1 MKDSEIVKALKCCSS
16 LAVGHCTPD
25 DCPYYN
31 IEHCSDQLRLD
42 AANRVEKL
50 SDIYATVC
58 TKWDSEEAMVQE
70 SHSSTISIKG
80 ALRRF
85 WLRAKLAKGTT
96 KPPEYCTTSEKND
109 GNLKRCA
116 VISARCIARARS
128 VRLAPI
134 LTNHKE
140 TDYDKA

>member
-85 WLRAKLAKGTT
+85 WLRAELAKRGDETARILHDLGEERR
-96 KPPEYCTTSEKND
+96 KSQEMRRYFCTMRCSGEK
-109 GNLKRCA
+109 CEA
-116 VISARCIARARS
+116 CHYSYE
-128 VRLAPI
+128 P
-134 LTNHKE
+134 
-140 TDYDKA
+140 